1 MRQQIIAGQP
11 ATRASPS
18 SQRGQPL
25 RGQLGAGDKKGERRV
40 SETTIN
46 QRPPLPPT
54 ISGRSQS
61 LNGLLDGADDADV
74 EEGAPDVVDGRS
86 MMAGLEA
93 RSLEVLLDEQ
103 QQQQPQEE
111 EETVKKVQRP
121 PRREERSKS
130 VDNYLGDGRPFDS
143 SPRTRS
149 PSEKFCVNETLIVDE
164 AMEMPSQSVVVVTEP
179 TGEDTAY
186 NSEEEGPLEEN
197 RQQLEKGAS
206 STSTTP
212 SNAMSRQNSTTSSE
226 LPERKKT
233 FINRLGKRVKSLI
246 KK

>member
-11 ATRASPS
+11 ATRVSPG
-18 SQRGQPL
+18 SQRAQPL

-46 QRPPLPPT
+46 QRPPLPT

-61 LNGLLDGADDADV
+61 LNGLLDGADDENV

-86 MMAGLEA
+86 VVGLEA
-93 RSLEVLLDEQ
+93 RSLEVLLDENDNP
-103 QQQQPQEE
+103 QQPQEE
-111 EETVKKVQRP
+111 EVKKVLRP

-130 VDNYLGDGRPFDS
+130 VDNYLGDGRAFDS

-149 PSEKFCVNETLIVDE
+149 PSEKFCVSETMIVDE
-164 AMEMPSQSVVVVTEP
+164 AKEMSPSLVVVTEP
-179 TGEDTAY
+179 TDDIAY
-186 NSEEEGPLEEN
+186 NSEEEGPLEGN
-197 RQQLEKGAS
+197 GQQQQEKEAS

-212 SNAMSRQNSTTSSE
+212 SNEMSRQNSTTSSE
-226 LPERKKT
+226 MPERKKT